1 MDNSRGKKT
10 MKFYVGCNG
19 WKNQT
24 WAKNFYPD
32 GLDHTQYLSYYSNIF
47 NFIHIDLGNISYTPN
62 LPTFKK
68 WLNETPDNFRFS
80 IQIPQDIID
89 KSASSYSP
97 QPNAHSTTRDNHD
110 TFEDLLEKLH
120 TIEERILVIVL
131 SPPSYISLQNNGRQ
145 WLEDTLT
152 KCNYHGL
159 SVAVDFDKRST
170 WYQELTYNILKKYKS
185 SFVWSN
191 TTHQYYYPAITSNF
205 VFLNL
210 GNSYINRQT
219 AAKYLDLIR
228 QKATEGKQFSKYSLG
243 VLDYSIIVTKNP
255 PVAQLVE
262 KLVSAKE
269 IPSGNVV
276 IIRDDKPKSPKWSG
290 RVIMH
295 IDMNAFFP
303 ACEELRDPSLK
314 GKAHAVI
321 MTPEKEVGLITRG
334 AVASCSYE
342 ARKFGVG
349 SAMSLSRAKD
359 LCPGLLLR
367 PVDKEYYNSVSHQV
381 MRLLEEYAD
390 VLEQTSIDEAF
401 IDCTKKIT
409 ILQQK
414 NSLEDPLDQS
424 DNFLSNENTAKIDG
438 SSVKLIPPSWPNA
451 ESSQSSKPTGLQKQQ
466 QPHSMI
472 RDEPA
477 RKTAIKSSVEDYAL
491 KIKNSIRRQC
501 NGLICSIGVA
511 NNKSTA
517 KIASDFQK
525 PDGLT
530 IVYPKDTTTFLSK
543 LTVDMVS
550 GIGIKTSKTLKDMG
564 INTIGELSRTDIQKL
579 LEKFGKKQGIW
590 MWQIANGREIEP
602 VVPRS
607 DNLSL
612 STEETLLEP
621 INGRDEILEILLHSL
636 TDDIYK
642 RLEGKG
648 YEFKTVGIKLVRTNF
663 SIESRE
669 YTFSS
674 YQRTRDSISS
684 VMEMLLDRFIFEDD
698 YDSMNNN
705 TTSKKIYPSYVRK
718 LGIKV
723 SNLSRIDVTT
733 RKAQKSI
740 LDFV

>member
-1 MDNSRGKKT
+1 MENSRGSKT

-32 GLDHTQYLSYYSNIF
+32 GLDHARYLSYYSNIF
-47 NFIHIDLGNISYTPN
+47 NFIHIDLGNNNCTPN
-62 LPTFKK
+62 SSTFKK
-68 WLNETPDNFRFS
+68 WLSETPDNFRFS
-80 IQIPQDIID
+80 MQVPQDIID
-89 KSASSYSP
+89 NSASSYSP
-97 QPNAHSTTRDNHD
+97 HPNVHSNQRENYD
-110 TFEDLLEKLH
+110 TLEELLEKLH
-120 TIEERILVIVL
+120 TIAEKILVIVL

-152 KCNYHGL
+152 RCNYHGF
-159 SVAVDFDKRST
+159 SVAVDFDKRIT
-170 WYQELTYNILKKYKS
+170 WYQELTYNILKKYRS

-191 TTHQYYYPAITSNF
+191 TTHQYYYPAITSHF

-228 QKATEGKQFSKYSLG
+228 QKATEGKQFSNYSLG

-255 PVAQLVE
+255 PVAQLIQ
-262 KLVSAKE
+262 KLVSADE
-269 IPSGNVV
+269 SPSGNVA
-276 IIRDDKPKSPKWSG
+276 ILRKDIPNSPKWSG

-303 ACEELRDPSLK
+303 ACEELRDASLK

-321 MTPEKEVGLITRG
+321 MTPEKEGGLITRG

-342 ARKFGVG
+342 ARKYGVR
-349 SAMSLSRAKD
+349 SAMSLSRAKE
-359 LCPGLLLR
+359 LCPELLLR
-367 PVDKEYYNSVSHQV
+367 PVDKEYYSSVSQQV

-401 IDCTKKIT
+401 VDCTNKIA
-409 ILQQK
+409 ILQKK
-414 NSLEDPLDQS
+414 NSLHDPLDQS
-424 DNFLSNENTAKIDG
+424 DNSLY
-438 SSVKLIPPSWPNA
+438 
-451 ESSQSSKPTGLQKQQ
+451 
-466 QPHSMI
+466 
-472 RDEPA
+472 DEPSSE
-477 RKTAIKSSVEDYAL
+477 TDSKSSVEDYAL
-491 KIKNSIRRQC
+491 KIKSSIRKQC

-511 NNKSTA
+511 SNKSTA

-530 IVYPKDTTTFLSK
+530 IVYPQDTMTFLSK
-543 LTVDMVS
+543 LTVDQVS
-550 GIGIKTSKTLKDMG
+550 GIGVKTAMTLKDMG
-564 INTIGELSRTDIQKL
+564 VNTIGELSRTDVQNL
-579 LEKFGKKQGIW
+579 LEKFGKKQGLW
-590 MWQIANGREIEP
+590 MWQIANGRESEP
-602 VVPRS
+602 VVPRG

-642 RLEGKG
+642 RLQGKG

-663 SIESRE
+663 SIETRE
-669 YTFSS
+669 FTFSS

-684 VMEMLLDRFIFEDD
+684 VMEMLLDRFNFEDD
-698 YDSMNNN
+698 YDNMNNN
-705 TTSKKIYPSYVRK
+705 PTIKKIYPSYVRK

-723 SNLSRIDVTT
+723 SNLSRNHITT